1 MVTSEIIPEV
11 EIEKKITFPCLM
23 ELRVAKENGKNH
35 VVLFENS
42 RSGTVVY
49 SNMDANWSEFA
60 KHSDFFSSCDSE
72 AWVPFKG
79 SIVIKNV

>member
-11 EIEKKITFPCLM
+11 ESEKKITFPCLM
-23 ELRVAKENGKNH
+23 ELRVAKENGRNH

-49 SNMDANWSEFA
+49 SNIDANWS
-60 KHSDFFSSCDSE
+60 
-72 AWVPFKG
+72 
-79 SIVIKNV
+79 

>member
-11 EIEKKITFPCLM
+11 ENKKEIIFPCLM
-23 ELRVAKENGKNH
+23 ELRAAKENGKNH
-35 VVLFENS
+35 VVLFEDS

-49 SNMDANWSEFA
+49 TNMDADWSNFG
-60 KHSDFFSSCDSE
+60 KHSNFFSSCDSG